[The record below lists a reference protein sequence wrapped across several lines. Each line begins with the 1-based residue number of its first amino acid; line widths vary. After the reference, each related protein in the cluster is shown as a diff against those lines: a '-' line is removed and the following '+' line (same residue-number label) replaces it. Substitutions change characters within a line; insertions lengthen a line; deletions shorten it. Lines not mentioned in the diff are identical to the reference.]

1 MPQISKEEYEK
12 TYVRPV
18 SLDQGS
24 QNLRSQFNFVRDF
37 ALNALID
44 NDGQVGPF
52 AIIFSED
59 KRAAI
64 VSPATFGTQ
73 SDKDQYALAIK
84 LLAIKQR
91 ASAVAFISES
101 WNFNGKSQKELDAFQ
116 AWRLSV
122 SADTPFDEY
131 PGPGVGEL
139 VVIALETREGV
150 VSASLPITR
159 AEDKKYVKEGD
170 ETLSFYTAESLTEKR
185 LPLSGRFVGL
195 LPPEALYKDP
205 GATNAVDMLMAA
217 FGLAAEEI
225 NLVDVPSEPIT
236 PN

>member
-1 MPQISKEEYEK
+1 MQQISKEDYEK
-12 TYVRPV
+12 TYAKPV

-24 QNLRSQFNFVRDF
+24 QSLQSQFNFIRDF

-52 AIIFSED
+52 AVIFSED
-59 KRAAI
+59 NRAAI
-64 VSPATFGTQ
+64 VSPSTFGTQ
-73 SDKDQYALAIK
+73 SDKDQYALAVK

-91 ASAVAFISES
+91 ANAVAFISES
-101 WNFNGKSQKELDAFQ
+101 WVFNGKSQKELDAFQ
-116 AWRLSV
+116 AWRAAV
-122 SADTPFDEY
+122 PADTSFEEY

-139 VVIALETREGV
+139 VIIALETREGV

-170 ETLSFYTAESLTEKR
+170 EESHLFTTESLAEKK
-185 LPLSGRFVGL
+185 LPFSGRFVGL

-225 NLVDVPSEPIT
+225 NLVDVPTDPVT